1 MASVEVRA
9 GRRGRWTVTISD
21 RDEALFCESLAEARH
36 VARSCA
42 EARRPCEVVV
52 HDAYER
58 VLEYEVLPGPTGEGS
73 A

>member
-1 MASVEVRA
+1 MPSVEVHA
-9 GRRGRWTVTISD
+9 GPRGRWTVTISD
-21 RDEALFCESLAEARH
+21 RDETLSCDTLAEARD

-42 EARRPCEVVV
+42 EARVPCEVVV

-58 VLEYEVLPGPTGEGS
+58 VLEYQVLLEPTGERS